1 MAGEKHLYLV
11 VAGGYG
17 SSAAGLGAEEWQFGI
32 RLLAGP
38 GGEPDPI
45 GQITNNW
52 DVVAANI
59 DRTETAWT
67 IQGNWSIEGGVN
79 DLDPGD
85 YLNVQAMPAVEA
97 FIETSTMLNIAL
109 QLRQVRLYPI
119 GAPDGHVV
127 PAPPYAQ
134 GTPVVGTWTGTLPT
148 GGTSGAMMPP
158 DAAAVVSLRTQQ
170 IGRRGRG
177 RVYLPG
183 LHVGVMES
191 SSNRG
196 TVTSAWC
203 TLAAGAMKTLLEDLQ
218 ISSLSDGFDV
228 RPIVTGSPYTDYSLI
243 NSARV
248 GNLVD
253 GQRRRKKSVTEAY
266 VAAAVDNPT

>member
-11 VAGGYG
+11 VAGGYA
-17 SSAAGLGAEEWQFGI
+17 SSAAPLGAEEWQFGI

-38 GGEPDPI
+38 GGEPDAI
-45 GQITNNW
+45 GQIANNW
-52 DVVAANI
+52 DVVAANH
-59 DRTETAWT
+59 DRTETNWR

-79 DLDPGD
+79 DLDPAD
-85 YLNVQAMPAVEA
+85 YLNDNVMPAVEA

-134 GTPVVGTWTGTLPT
+134 GTPVVGTWTGTLPV
-148 GGTSGAMMPP
+148 GGTSGGMMPP

-177 RVYLPG
+177 RIYIPG
-183 LHVGVMES
+183 LHVGVMET

-196 TVTSAWC
+196 VMTSAWC
-203 TLAAGAMKTLLEDLQ
+203 TLLAGATKTLLENLQ
-218 ISSLSDGFDV
+218 IAVLDDGFDV
-228 RPIVTGSPYTDYSLI
+228 RPMITGSPYVDYALI

-253 GQRRRKKSVTEAY
+253 GQRRRKRSITETY
-266 VAAAVDNPT
+266 VASSVDNPT